1 MIAALAASMGLSAT
15 DSAFWMPLLLM
26 TLLLS
31 LLLGAILFDGFD
43 IGVGLLLPSAPLAPV
58 VGGMA
63 PGRPPAGYMARP
75 NYGAMVRMR

>member
-43 IGVGLLLPSAPLAPV
+43 IGVGLLLPSAPLA
-58 VGGMA
+58 
-63 PGRPPAGYMARP
+63 ARP
-75 NYGAMVRMR
+75 ALMVALSPWRDAN